1 MFSTAPS
8 LALGAPTRGQE
19 LQENVVAVGPW
30 SQTPTLQ
37 PHTLTQYAGP
47 EPDRWMSPKTES
59 QYAPEGRPGKS
70 GSKAFLWA
78 AVLTGSPGLLQG
90 TASS

>member
-47 EPDRWMSPKTES
+47 ELDRWMSPKTES

>member
-47 EPDRWMSPKTES
+47 EPDR
-59 QYAPEGRPGKS
+59 
-70 GSKAFLWA
+70 
-78 AVLTGSPGLLQG
+78 
-90 TASS
+90 